1 MTRLIQQPFK
11 ILDMKFR
18 LIKSEEEYIKAL
30 KRLEKI
36 FQAPNG
42 SKEGDEAELLML
54 IIEKYEELKYPNEPV
69 GAVDAIKFRMEQLN
83 LSNADLAGILGF
95 QSRVSEVMTK
105 KRKLSLQMIKNLH
118 HKLQIPLESLID

>member
-1 MTRLIQQPFK
+1 MNQQPFK

-18 LIKSEEEYIKAL
+18 LIKSEEEYNKAL

-69 GAVDAIKFRMEQLN
+69 GSVDAIKFRMEQLN

>member
-1 MTRLIQQPFK
+1 MTRLNQQPFK

-18 LIKSEEEYIKAL
+18 LIKSEEEYNKAL

>member
-1 MTRLIQQPFK
+1 MIQQPFK

-18 LIKSEEEYIKAL
+18 LIKSEEEYNKAL

-118 HKLQIPLESLID
+118 HKLQIPIESLID

>member
-1 MTRLIQQPFK
+1 MIQQPFK

>member
-1 MTRLIQQPFK
+1 MIQQPFK

-69 GAVDAIKFRMEQLN
+69 GAVDVIKFRMEQLN